1 MEGQKQNRKNWQFIG
16 LMFALGVFAGLFR
29 IAKAQTC
36 TPFWSCT
43 VWSTCSNGTQAR
55 TCQDLNYCGLTRHPI
70 ELQDCAT
77 GPEIVPD
84 VNPNEEQ
91 PILPPEPAAT
101 PSGCLPIWSCTVWS
115 ACEGNQQIRTCRD
128 AQNCGVSAS
137 QPAEV
142 IACSSAPSG
151 CTPSWSC
158 AAWTLCVNGMQERGC
173 TDVHSCSTE
182 SVRPPQSRSCTIPTP
197 TPTPSPTTPGNPPTS
212 EPAPGNCVSDWTCS
226 IWSTCLSGSQTSTCT
241 DANSCGTTSG
251 KPTEQQSC
259 SSGAVCS
266 PAWACTAWS
275 TCSNGAQTRTCTDAN
290 SCGIT
295 TGRPVQQQNCS
306 ADVSPSPTPT
316 LEGFAGQPSGG
327 TPAADITPPH
337 ITNVSG
343 SASAAEA
350 IIRWQTGEAADTD
363 VEYGVTE
370 NYGQISRGIAGVF
383 STQHQ
388 LTIGGL
394 IAGTRYFLRVSS
406 SDAAGNTAYA
416 GPFTVTTSA
425 PSGDSDR
432 DGLIDG
438 FEQQLGTNPYQE
450 DTDTD
455 GFGDAKDPNPVR
467 SDPAG
472 TRGLTQDSDRD
483 GLPDAIEKK
492 LGTDPRRADTD
503 GDGVSDRW
511 DAFFKDPKQTYD
523 SDGDSL
529 SDEYEKR
536 IGINAWRRDTDNDG
550 TDDGA
555 EIRAGMDPAVAA
567 VGSRAAA
574 ISDQPGLLCAEYLR
588 LSDRVRCRAKLTPE
602 ELARQE
608 QVQYLPEECRAIPV
622 MENRAACIQR
632 YRDVHGCRNLV
643 SAGSRIFCA
652 ARVLNYPSAVSLEIT
667 ACQKITFKSE
677 QAECVLAVRQRIY
690 AMIIFR
696 MAELGVRANELKLSG
711 APAEQ
716 ISAFLIAQEQAV
728 VNFSQAE
735 TKEHRR
741 AAILGLRSSWQ
752 TFVKTVAPRLQS
764 PDE

>member
-1 MEGQKQNRKNWQFIG
+1 MVEYTAIEGGEKLTSEFRPSILSSFFTIVKFDENDYCHPEGNLRIFVGLFLNFYGIIKPSMEGQKQNRKNWQFIG

-158 AAWTLCVNGMQERGC
+158 AAWSLCVNGMQERGC

-182 SVRPPQSRSCTIPTP
+182 SGRPPQSRSCTIPTP

-316 LEGFAGQPSGG
+316 STPS
-327 TPAADITPPH
+327 PSESPPP
-337 ITNVSG
+337 I
-343 SASAAEA
+343 
-350 IIRWQTGEAADTD
+350 
-363 VEYGVTE
+363 
-370 NYGQISRGIAGVF
+370 
-383 STQHQ
+383 
-388 LTIGGL
+388 L
-394 IAGTRYFLRVSS
+394 
-406 SDAAGNTAYA
+406 
-416 GPFTVTTSA
+416 
-425 PSGDSDR
+425 
-432 DGLIDG
+432 
-438 FEQQLGTNPYQE
+438 
-450 DTDTD
+450 
-455 GFGDAKDPNPVR
+455 
-467 SDPAG
+467 
-472 TRGLTQDSDRD
+472 
-483 GLPDAIEKK
+483 
-492 LGTDPRRADTD
+492 PRRTLLM
-503 GDGVSDRW
+503 
-511 DAFFKDPKQTYD
+511 F
-523 SDGDSL
+523 
-529 SDEYEKR
+529 
-536 IGINAWRRDTDNDG
+536 
-550 TDDGA
+550 
-555 EIRAGMDPAVAA
+555 PAV
-567 VGSRAAA
+567 
-574 ISDQPGLLCAEYLR
+574 P
-588 LSDRVRCRAKLTPE
+588 
-602 ELARQE
+602 AR
-608 QVQYLPEECRAIPV
+608 PKRS
-622 MENRAACIQR
+622 
-632 YRDVHGCRNLV
+632 
-643 SAGSRIFCA
+643 SAGK
-652 ARVLNYPSAVSLEIT
+652 
-667 ACQKITFKSE
+667 Q
-677 QAECVLAVRQRIY
+677 VR
-690 AMIIFR
+690 
-696 MAELGVRANELKLSG
+696 
-711 APAEQ
+711 P
-716 ISAFLIAQEQAV
+716 
-728 VNFSQAE
+728 
-735 TKEHRR
+735 
-741 AAILGLRSSWQ
+741 Q
-752 TFVKTVAPRLQS
+752 TQMSNTV
-764 PDE
+764 